1 MFMRLASALGCAL
14 ILVTG
19 CRRAGESPK
28 VKMTW
33 SIAPQPARVGPAAIV
48 VNLSDEAGNPVKGTR
63 ISLEGDMSHAGMAPV
78 FAEAAEIEPGHY
90 QGRLEFTMA
99 GDWVVLM
106 HMTLAGGQTLERQVD
121 VKGVRPN

>member
-14 ILVTG
+14 ILAAG
-19 CRRAGESPK
+19 CRKAGESPK
-28 VKMTW
+28 VKMTYT
-33 SIAPQPARVGPAAIV
+33 IAPQLPRVGPAAIT

-63 ISLEGDMSHAGMAPV
+63 VSLEGDMSHAGMAPV
-78 FAEAAEIEPGHY
+78 FAETTEVEPGRY